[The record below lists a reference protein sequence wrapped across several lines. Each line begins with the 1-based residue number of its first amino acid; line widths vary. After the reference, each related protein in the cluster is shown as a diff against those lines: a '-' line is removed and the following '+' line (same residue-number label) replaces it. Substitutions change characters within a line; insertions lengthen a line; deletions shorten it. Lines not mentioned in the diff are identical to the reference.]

1 MHCIIHDT
9 VGVIIMSDYPV
20 YKHNEDYFQ
29 CIIDMIVCLDRL
41 DDEIRADPAN
51 GGDAYGQGYEVQM
64 DLDNEMNC
72 AGVNLDTHTVAL

>member
-1 MHCIIHDT
+1 
-9 VGVIIMSDYPV
+9 MSDYPV

-51 GGDAYGQGYEVQM
+51 GGDAYGQGYEVQI
-64 DLDNEMNC
+64 L
-72 AGVNLDTHTVAL
+72 